1 MMADLYRLNNF
12 IYTFTATDSSVLLS
26 DAISAQCNAI
36 IINASEPVFIKIT
49 KHGDAATSGSCGY
62 FIKDWPHYVR
72 VSGGD
77 RVAGLRAGGSNSV
90 VYITELT
97 E

>member
-1 MMADLYRLNNF
+1 MGDLYRLNNF
-12 IYTFTATDSSVLLS
+12 NYTFTALSTSVTLGDS
-26 DAISAQCNAI
+26 ISAGCNAI

-49 KHGDAATSGSCGY
+49 KHGDAATSGSGGY
-62 FIKDWPHYVR
+62 FIKDWPHYIR

-77 RVAGLRAGGSNSV
+77 QIAGLRAGGTNSV

>member
-1 MMADLYRLNNF
+1 MADLYRLNNF
-12 IYTFTATDSSVLLS
+12 NYTFTATDSSVLLS

-49 KHGDAATSGSCGY
+49 KHGE
-62 FIKDWPHYVR
+62 DWPHYVR

-77 RVAGLRAGGSNSV
+77 RVAGLRAGSSNSV